1 MNSFHLNIKL
11 LDSDLAQFYSDRKNH
26 GTDSGYDLY
35 CPKDISIPAH
45 SVGTIDFKIACSP
58 QFKRSDNFN
67 LISGYYLYPRS
78 SISKTPLMMANSVG
92 IIDHGYRGNI
102 MAKVYN
108 TSDELVVVKKGERLF
123 QLCMPTL
130 EPFTVSFVEELDE
143 TERGTGG
150 FGSTGK

>member
-1 MNSFHLNIKL
+1 MSL
-11 LDSDLAQFYSDRKNH
+11 LTIQLQDSSLSQYYKERSNH
-26 GTDSGYDLY
+26 STDSGYDLY
-35 CPKDISIPAH
+35 APETVVVPPH
-45 SVGTIDFKIACSP
+45 SVGTIDFKIRCSP
-58 QFKRSDNFN
+58 FFDT
-67 LISGYYLYPRS
+67 IHGYYLYPRS

-108 TSDELVVVKKGERLF
+108 TSDQPFEIKQGERLF

-130 EPFTVSFVEELDE
+130 EPFNVKFVEVLDI